1 MKARG
6 NNPHTSED
14 SAALPGTKGSRFSCI
29 HKRNKSERPG
39 DSSQSLSRSGSLRQS
54 TEHRPPPPP
63 HPTLT
68 GTWACLEWGPCSIC
82 FCPAVKCTL
91 PHGPDHIYT
100 GPWYEISELSPAS
113 ACHPESTSRL
123 WLHMNVFEYSLPPHL
138 HQGPS
143 WSFLLWWLQHL
154 GYGRGSTDIWM
165 FIKGKKKWN
174 YVFSLSKK
182 KRTTWTV
189 FLDN

>member
-1 MKARG
+1 MKAGG
-6 NNPHTSED
+6 NNPRTSED
-14 SAALPGTKGSRFSCI
+14 SAALPGTEGSRFSCI

-68 GTWACLEWGPCSIC
+68 GTWACLEWGLCSIC
-82 FCPAVKCTL
+82 FCPAVNCSL
-91 PHGPDHIYT
+91 PHGPDHIFT
-100 GPWYEISELSPAS
+100 GPRYEISELSPAS
-113 ACHPESTSRL
+113 ACHPESASRL

-143 WSFLLWWLQHL
+143 WSFLFDDCSTWDMVGVLQIFGCLLKERRSGIMSFHWQK
-154 GYGRGSTDIWM
+154 R
-165 FIKGKKKWN
+165 KGQ
-174 YVFSLSKK
+174 
-182 KRTTWTV
+182 
-189 FLDN
+189 LDGQS